1 MRLESLTNYL
11 PQYPVRLHVGCLL
24 DIKTMEL

>member
-1 MRLESLTNYL
+1 MRLESLSNYL
-11 PQYPVRLHVGCLL
+11 SQYPFRLHVGCLL